1 MRRSLLAAALGVA
14 LPAAAWAA
22 AAKPAAR
29 ADKDEAK
36 SPWSGAT
43 FAGLELRGIG
53 PAFTS
58 GRVQDVAVDPRNRRT
73 WYAAVASGGVW
84 KSVDGGTTWAPVFDD
99 TGDYSVGCITID
111 PHDSLTV
118 WVGSGEN
125 NSQRSVS
132 YGDGV
137 YRSLDGGASWEN
149 MGLKAS
155 EHIAKIAVDPRDPK
169 TVYVAAQG
177 PLWSAGGDRGLYKT
191 TDGGKSWK
199 RVLHVSDDTGI
210 TDLVMDRRNPDVL
223 YAASYQRRRHVW
235 TLVDGGPESAI
246 YKSADGGASWRKLT
260 AGLPKEE
267 MGRIGLAISPQNPDV
282 LYAVIEAAGG
292 GAGAAGFYRSADGG
306 SHWEKRSGE
315 VSSSPQYY
323 GKMFADPAT
332 FDRVYVMDVWIQ
344 VSDDGGKTFR
354 KLGESDKHSDN
365 HVLWI
370 DPEEPSHYV
379 DGCDGGLYESWDRA
393 AHWRYIANLPTTQ
406 FYRVVVD
413 NALPFYNLLGGT
425 QDNFSLSGP
434 SRTATVS
441 GITNA
446 DWYVTVGGDGF
457 QTQVDPEDP
466 STIYAESQYGV
477 LVRFDK
483 RSGER
488 VLIQPQPGRGEP
500 PLRYNWDSPL
510 IVSPHSHARLYFGAN
525 RLYRTDDR
533 GDHWRAVSPDLTRQ
547 IDRNRLPVMG
557 RIWSIDAVAK
567 NASTSFYGNIV
578 SIAESPL
585 KEGLLYVGT
594 DDGLLQVSEDGGAH
608 WRKVERFP
616 NVPERTYVARVEAS
630 RLDPDVVFAAF
641 DNHKMGDFSPYLL
654 RSGDR
659 GRTWTSIAGDL
670 PRRGTV
676 YAVTQDT
683 ERRDLLFAG
692 TEFGAFFTVDGGKRW
707 IPLKGGMP
715 PIAVRDIAI
724 QKREGD
730 LALATFGRGFY
741 VLDDLTPLRR
751 VDGAMLSRDA
761 TLLPVRPA
769 LAYHPARPLGGR
781 GASFQGAGFFA
792 APNPPF
798 GAVFTYYLKDS
809 LRSRRKLRQE
819 REKKLVGAGEAVP
832 YPTWEELRAEERE
845 QEPAIVLTVTD
856 EEGQVVRRLT
866 GPAAAGFHRVAW
878 DLRYPSAAPA
888 VLQAAEPS
896 AFSDPDGGPLAAP
909 GTYRVALAERIGGKL
924 VPLGEPQTFKTVP
937 LRRSEAPGEDLGK
950 TLDFERQTARLQR
963 AVMGAVNAAAEAA
976 TRLDY
981 IDRALLDTPK
991 AGAEVAVEARALRER
1006 LADLQLALSGDTT
1019 ISSHNEPALTSI
1031 ADRVQAVIQGHWNAS
1046 GAPTQVQL
1054 EQYASARDDFAPV
1067 LEKLRALIDVDLK
1080 RLEDRLEAAGA
1091 PWTPGRVPVWHP
1103 E

>member
-1 MRRSLLAAALGVA
+1 MRRSVLAAALGAA
-14 LPAAAWAA
+14 LAAGAWAA
-22 AAKPAAR
+22 PAKQVKK
-29 ADKDEAK
+29 ADGEAK
-36 SPWSGAT
+36 SPWSGDT

-58 GRVQDVAVDPRNRRT
+58 GRVQDVAVDPKNRHT
-73 WYAAVASGGVW
+73 WFAAVASGGVW
-84 KSVDGGTTWAPVFDD
+84 KTVDAGTTWAPVFDA
-99 TGDYSVGCITID
+99 TGGYSVGCVTID
-111 PHDSLTV
+111 PHDPLTV

-137 YRSLDGGASWEN
+137 YRSSDGGATWEN
-149 MGLKAS
+149 MGLKSS
-155 EHIAKIAVDPRDPK
+155 EHIAKVVVDPRDGK

-177 PLWSAGGDRGLYKT
+177 PLWSAGGERGLYKT

-199 RVLHVSDDTGI
+199 RVLQVSENTGV
-210 TDLVMDRRNPDVL
+210 TDLAMDRRNPDVL

-235 TLVDGGPESAI
+235 TLIDGGPESAI
-246 YKSADGGASWRKLT
+246 YKSTDGGASWRKLT

-267 MGRIGLAISPQNPDV
+267 MGRIGLAISPENPDV
-282 LYAVIEAAGG
+282 VYAVIEAAGG
-292 GAGAAGFYRSADGG
+292 AGGFYRSADGG
-306 SHWEKRSGE
+306 SHWEKRNGFF
-315 VSSSPQYY
+315 SSSPQYY
-323 GKMFADPAT
+323 GKTFADPAT

-354 KLGESDKHSDN
+354 KLGENDKHSDN

-370 DPEEPSHYV
+370 DPEDPAHYI
-379 DGCDGGLYESWDRA
+379 DGCDGGLYESWDKA
-393 AHWRYIANLPTTQ
+393 AHWRFVANLPTTQ

-434 SRTATVS
+434 ARTANAS

-446 DWYVTVGGDGF
+446 DWFVTVGGDGF

-466 STIYAESQYGV
+466 DTIYAESQYGV
-477 LVRFDK
+477 LVRHDK
-483 RSGER
+483 RTGEKI
-488 VLIQPQPGRGEP
+488 LIQPQPGRGEP
-500 PLRYNWDSPL
+500 PLRYNWDSPI
-510 IVSPHSHARLYFGAN
+510 IVSPHLHTRLYFGAN

-547 IDRNRLPVMG
+547 LDRNRLPVMG

-578 SIAESPL
+578 SISESPV

-594 DDGLLQVSEDGGAH
+594 DDGLLQASEDGGGH

-616 NVPERTYVARVEAS
+616 HVPERAYVARVEAS
-630 RLDPDVVFAAF
+630 RLDRDVVFAAF

-654 RSGDR
+654 RSDDR

-676 YAVTQDT
+676 YAVVQDT

-692 TEFGAFFTVDGGKRW
+692 TEFGAFFSVDGGRRW

-751 VDGAMLSRDA
+751 VDAATLGRDA
-761 TLLPVRPA
+761 ALFPVRTA
-769 LAYHPARPLGGR
+769 LAYNPARPLGGR
-781 GASFQGAGFFA
+781 GVSFQGAGFFA

-798 GAVFTYYLKDS
+798 GAVFTYYLKDA
-809 LRSRRKLRQE
+809 LKTRKKLRQE
-819 REKKLVGAGEAVP
+819 QETKLAGEDEAVP
-832 YPTWEELRAEERE
+832 YPSWEALRAEERE
-845 QEPAIVLTVTD
+845 QEPAIILTVSD

-866 GPAAAGFHRVAW
+866 GPVTAGFHRVAW
-878 DLRYPSAAPA
+878 DLRYPSAAPVA
-888 VLQAAEPS
+888 LQPPEANP
-896 AFSDPDGGPLAAP
+896 FNDGDMGPMAAP
-909 GTYRVALAERIGGKL
+909 GTYRVALAERVDGKL
-924 VPLGEPQTFKTVP
+924 VPMGEPQTFKVVP
-937 LRRSEAPGEDLGK
+937 LARAGVAGEAPAK
-950 TLDFERQTARLQR
+950 TLDFERQTARLER

-981 IDRALLDTPK
+981 VDRALLDTPK
-991 AGAEVAVEARALRER
+991 AGAEMAVEARRLRER
-1006 LADLQLALSGDTT
+1006 LADVQVALSGDTT
-1019 ISSHNEPALTSI
+1019 VSSRNEPTLVSI
-1031 ADRVQAVIQGHWNAS
+1031 SDRVQSVIQGHWSAS

-1054 EQYASARDDFAPV
+1054 EQYAGARDDFAPV
-1067 LEKLRALIDVDLK
+1067 LDKLRVIADDLK
-1080 RLEDRLEAAGA
+1080 RLEDRMEAAGA